1 MNNAKTVILLPI
13 EPGFLA
19 LRGLSPTQLRFGI
32 EYRLGRGT
40 TSNSFLFLP
49 DNQSQT
55 LLVHPPG
62 YSFSEPYTK
71 ELNKILNLAGLNKNS
86 IIYIVIGNVNPNRIM
101 YLHELVDLW
110 PNIILIT
117 SNPGAQ
123 LLTAL
128 WDKHHPILGTEGK
141 DISSKTSVTFP
152 KIEIVKTEEVRELSF
167 GHRIRLIPAATPRW
181 PEGLMV
187 FEESTGLLMSGKFFA
202 SHICTE
208 VFAETNRLS
217 TEEDRRYF
225 YDCLIAP
232 MARQVNTIVERV
244 EELDIRSIAPSHGPV
259 ISESWRS
266 LLSDYRRWSE
276 AQERSKIK
284 IGLLFASAYGNTA
297 IIADALAQGISRTK
311 VQVEILNCEFA
322 SSTQML
328 DVIHKSDALLIG
340 SPTLGGHAPTP
351 ILTALGA
358 ILSEGNRDKPIG
370 IFGSYGWSGE
380 AIDLLQTKLTDGG
393 FTFAFDPIRIK
404 FSPTS
409 AMIKTI
415 EETGVALARRLQSDQ
430 HKQERLISTK
440 FNESKN
446 SPAMLALGRVV
457 GPLCILTAS
466 KGTGL
471 DQVDGA
477 MVASWVSQASFNPPG
492 LTVAVAKDRS
502 VETLLHIGDRFVIN
516 ILAKSRETVLM
527 KQFLQPFEPGINR
540 FTGLNLEKTPTGQL
554 LIPEALA
561 WLESIVCQR
570 MECNDHWVIYA
581 QVEHGELLDDQS
593 MTAVHQRRSGAN
605 Y

>member
-1 MNNAKTVILLPI
+1 
-13 EPGFLA
+13 
-19 LRGLSPTQLRFGI
+19 
-32 EYRLGRGT
+32 
-40 TSNSFLFLP
+40 
-49 DNQSQT
+49 
-55 LLVHPPG
+55 
-62 YSFSEPYTK
+62 
-71 ELNKILNLAGLNKNS
+71 
-86 IIYIVIGNVNPNRIM
+86 
-101 YLHELVDLW
+101 
-110 PNIILIT
+110 
-117 SNPGAQ
+117 
-123 LLTAL
+123 
-128 WDKHHPILGTEGK
+128 
-141 DISSKTSVTFP
+141 
-152 KIEIVKTEEVRELSF
+152 
-167 GHRIRLIPAATPRW
+167 
-181 PEGLMV
+181 
-187 FEESTGLLMSGKFFA
+187 
-202 SHICTE
+202 
-208 VFAETNRLS
+208 
-217 TEEDRRYF
+217 
-225 YDCLIAP
+225 
-232 MARQVNTIVERV
+232 
-244 EELDIRSIAPSHGPV
+244 
-259 ISESWRS
+259 
-266 LLSDYRRWSE
+266 
-276 AQERSKIK
+276 
-284 IGLLFASAYGNTA
+284 
-297 IIADALAQGISRTK
+297 
-311 VQVEILNCEFA
+311 
-322 SSTQML
+322 
-328 DVIHKSDALLIG
+328 LLIG

>member
-1 MNNAKTVILLPI
+1 MNNAKPVISLPI

-49 DNQSQT
+49 HNQSQT

-71 ELNKILNLAGLNKNS
+71 ELNKILKLAGLNKNS
-86 IIYIVIGNVNPNRIM
+86 IIYLVIGNVNPNRIM

-128 WDKHHPILGTEGK
+128 WDKHRPNLGKVT
-141 DISSKTSVTFP
+141 DISSKTSVTLP
-152 KIEIVKTEEVRELSF
+152 KMEIVKTEEVRELSF
-167 GHRIRLIPAATPRW
+167 GHRIRLIPTATPRW

-225 YDCLIAP
+225 YDCLMAP

-244 EELDIRSIAPSHGPV
+244 EELDIRSIAPTHGPV

-276 AQERSKIK
+276 TQERSKIK

-404 FSPTS
+404 FSPTP

-415 EETGVALARRLQSDQ
+415 EETGVALARRLQNAQ
-430 HKQERLISTK
+430 NKQERLISAK
-440 FNESKN
+440 FNDSKD
-446 SPAMLALGRVV
+446 SSAMLALGRVV
-457 GPLCILTAS
+457 GPLCILTVS
-466 KGTGL
+466 KGEGV
-471 DQVDGA
+471 DQVNGA

-492 LTVAVAKDRS
+492 FTVAVAKDRS

-516 ILAKSRETVLM
+516 ILAKSREIALM

-540 FTGLNLEKTPTGQL
+540 FTGLNLEKTPKGQL

-581 QVEHGELLDDQS
+581 QVEHGGLLDDQS
-593 MTAVHQRRSGAN
+593 TTAVHQRRSGAN